1 MALGK
6 IQHAI
11 GVFSNRRDAES
22 ALTELRDAG
31 FNMDRVSV
39 IVTNADRDD
48 QIGGANVTD
57 RKGDQIEGGAA
68 SGATTGAV
76 AGSIIGLVG
85 SLGVLAIPGVGVA
98 TEVGVLLGNALI
110 GGAIG
115 AAGGALVGALVG
127 WGVPEDRAKYY
138 DERVAGGDYLVVVEG
153 TAEELLRAEG
163 IFENHGLRD
172 WGMYDAPATTA
183 GADLPATTA
192 GADLPATTAG
202 ADSPMTTPAGRMG
215 VL

>member
-115 AAGGALVGALVG
+115 AAGGAIVGALIG

-138 DERVAGGDYLVVVEG
+138 DDRVSQGDYLIILEG
-153 TAEELLRAEG
+153 TAEEILRAEAILDNRG
-163 IFENHGLRD
+163 VLD
-172 WGMYDAPATTA
+172 WGIYDADAPTSMAP
-183 GADLPATTA
+183 G
-192 GADLPATTAG
+192 
-202 ADSPMTTPAGRMG
+202 AGRTG